1 VEHLASNQ
9 LFPLFMFLSVAA
21 IALFSFV
28 AVASWSDA
36 RCKEREAYY
45 KNETL
50 KKIAETMQGSGANPA
65 LELLRE
71 EDRREA
77 QRRREGQRL
86 GGLITTG
93 VGIGVMIFLKALMTA
108 EGERE
113 PVYLVGLIPMFVGLA
128 LLAYSYLLAPKE

>member
-1 VEHLASNQ
+1 MEHLASNQ
-9 LFPLFMFLSVAA
+9 LFPLFMFLSVGA

-36 RCKEREAYY
+36 RRKEREAYY

-71 EDRREA
+71 EDKRER
-77 QRRREGQRL
+77 QHRREGQRL

-93 VGIGVMIFLKALMTA
+93 VGIGVMVFLRALMAA
-108 EGERE
+108 EGDHE
-113 PVYLVGLIPMFVGLA
+113 PAYLVGLIPMFVGLA